1 MNNKPIEPIINKTA
15 KALTAQHIAEPPKQK
30 MQRAKAPKYD
40 TGEKLWDKQI
50 DAIIAGKKKT
60 KKMRWPDD

>member
-1 MNNKPIEPIINKTA
+1 MNNKPIEQIIKKTG
-15 KALTAQHIAEPPKQK
+15 KALTVPQEIIPRKKK
-30 MQRAKAPKYD
+30 MKRAKPPKYD
-40 TGEKLWDKQI
+40 TGEKVWAKQI